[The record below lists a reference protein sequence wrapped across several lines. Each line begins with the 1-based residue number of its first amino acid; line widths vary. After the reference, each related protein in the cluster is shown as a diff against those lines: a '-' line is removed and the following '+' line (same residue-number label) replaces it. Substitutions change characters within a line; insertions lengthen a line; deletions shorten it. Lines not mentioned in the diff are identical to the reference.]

1 MFSRETN
8 VMKRILTLAIPFI
21 LILAIFVL
29 SKQPAG
35 YRRELE
41 KRDEKYRT
49 SLDSIRSVLTV
60 LREKDSKL
68 SLRLVQI
75 KDSLRISTETA
86 LKWKQRYDQAKR
98 TPVRAISDPE
108 LDSLLSAYR

>member
-1 MFSRETN
+1 MNRF
-8 VMKRILTLAIPFI
+8 LTLAIAVIVF
-21 LILAIFVL
+21 LAIFVL
-29 SKQPAG
+29 AKQPAG
-35 YRRELE
+35 WRRELE
-41 KRDEKYRT
+41 ERDEKYKT
-49 SLDSIRSVLTV
+49 SLDSITGVLTV

-86 LKWKQRYDQAKR
+86 LKWKLRYDQAKKR
-98 TPVRAISDPE
+98 PVRAISDPE